1 MNSQK
6 DIPCQK
12 NNRNNQHS
20 IRSNNQAESNWGL
33 RRSFSINHYF
43 ATVAPGL
50 EPIAAQELE
59 RLGAHEVRPEFTGV
73 NFVGDKAMLY
83 LVNLW
88 ARTIFRVLVPIRE
101 FSCPNSDMLYREVQK
116 ISWDDYLQPHNTLAV
131 NSTGGNQK
139 LNHTHFTAL
148 QVKNAIVDQQ
158 RLKSGQ
164 RSSVDVKNPD
174 VLINVHIHQD
184 RCILSLDSSGT
195 SLHRRGYRPA
205 VGRAPLKETLAAAL
219 LDMAEWDSSLPF
231 LDPLCG
237 SGTLPLEAGLKSLKI
252 APGLF
257 RQRFGFFSWPDF
269 DEHLW
274 QELLNQAQTSQI
286 PSLKAPISGSDR
298 DPNVLTQA
306 RTNAQLCG
314 IEDQIKFTQTE
325 LSQLEAPADCG
336 VLICNP
342 PYGERLGDPK
352 ELGTL
357 YKTLGDIFKQR
368 FKGWTAFILTGNK
381 ELAKR
386 VGLRPSRRL
395 PVYNGSLAC
404 TLLKYELY

>member
-1 MNSQK
+1 MN
-6 DIPCQK
+6 
-12 NNRNNQHS
+12 
-20 IRSNNQAESNWGL
+20 
-33 RRSFSINHYF
+33 FSYF
-43 ATVAPGL
+43 ATVARGL
-50 EPIAAQELE
+50 ELIAAQELE
-59 RLGAHEVRPEFTGV
+59 RLGAQSVRPDFTGV
-73 NFVGDKAMLY
+73 HFVGDKAMLY
-83 LVNLW
+83 RVNLC

-101 FSCPNSDMLYREVQK
+101 FYCPNADILYQEVQK
-116 ISWDDYLQPHNTLAV
+116 ISWDDYLKPHNTIAV
-131 NSTGGNQK
+131 NCTGGNQK

-158 RLKSGQ
+158 RIKLGN
-164 RSSVDVKNPD
+164 RSSVDVQNPD

-195 SLHRRGYRPA
+195 SLHRRGYRTA
-205 VGRAPLKETLAAAL
+205 MGAAPLKETLAAAL
-219 LDMAEWDSSLPF
+219 LDMAQWNSSLPF

-237 SGTLPLEAGLKSLKI
+237 SGTLPIEAGLKALNI

-257 RQRFGFFSWPDF
+257 RKKFAFESFPDF
-269 DEHLW
+269 DAQLW
-274 QELLNQAQTSQI
+274 QELLKEAQKTKTSD
-286 PSLKAPISGSDR
+286 LKAPIFGSDR
-298 DPNVLTQA
+298 NPAILAQACSNVE
-306 RTNAQLCG
+306 RCG
-314 IEDQIKFTQTE
+314 IEHQIKFTQTD

-342 PYGERLGDPK
+342 PYGERLGDVQ
-352 ELGTL
+352 ELGAL

-381 ELAKR
+381 ELAKQ
-386 VGLRPSRRL
+386 VGLKASRRI